1 MTKRERETRL
11 HAKRPAAL
19 MRSVCPLP
27 LLWLC
32 GIIRGFVF
40 PELPHEGWASLAKG
54 DGLPSYRISRK
65 RERKRSGREGTS
77 SVDL

>member
-1 MTKRERETRL
+1 MRNDKGESERLDCMPRGPL
-11 HAKRPAAL
+11 
-19 MRSVCPLP
+19 CPLP

-54 DGLPSYRISRK
+54 DGLPSYRISRQ
-65 RERKRSGREGTS
+65 RERMRSGREGTS
-77 SVDL
+77 FVDL